1 MSTMARMMILG
12 TALPICLC
20 SALASAADVAK
31 GTVND
36 RDKKDNDRRGI
47 TERSTRSDSDNS
59 RASSS
64 GPSAANRDD
73 ARNRSS
79 APASGGRNPASN
91 ASSGPSAPSYQS
103 RSSAPGWYDRD
114 PRNSAWDRNRD
125 RDYDDH
131 DHPDY
136 RDDRDGNYGYANPY
150 VSPYMSRF
158 FSGTGTLVGASSGVL
173 QVNANGS
180 IWRIKPIAGA
190 RIEVVGTAGP
200 DFLRPG
206 LFVKFQA
213 PYDSNDNNNGK
224 ALVPVTALEIVTL
237 QFGEMSGALPVDATK
252 AAAAGAA
259 NNPPLPPTARTL
271 VVIGQITRYK
281 NKELTVIAGK
291 RTLQA
296 ELDPAPTIKVHL
308 SDVGLAHPGDQIDV
322 DGYYLNKPGDAM
334 ANQVRITLAAPL
346 GDPLSEFGK
355 KHLAGKPAPKLAPAR
370 P

>member
-1 MSTMARMMILG
+1 MSTLARMMLLG
-12 TALPICLC
+12 TALAVCLC
-20 SALASAADVAK
+20 AAIASAAGVGK
-31 GTVND
+31 GGAND
-36 RDKKDNDRRGI
+36 RDKKDNDRRGP
-47 TERSTRSDSDNS
+47 TEQSSRSNSDNS
-59 RASSS
+59 RGSNS
-64 GPSAANRDD
+64 GPAAANRDD
-73 ARNRSS
+73 ARNRNST
-79 APASGGRNPASN
+79 PAGGSGGPAIN
-91 ASSGPSAPSYQS
+91 TSSGPSGPSFQS
-103 RSSAPGWYDRD
+103 RSAAPGWYNRD
-114 PRNSAWDRNRD
+114 PRNSAWDQNRD

-131 DHPDY
+131 DRSDY

-158 FSGTGTLVGASSGVL
+158 FSGTGTLVGASAGVL

-213 PYDSNDNNNGK
+213 PYDFNGNNNGK
-224 ALVPVTALEIVTL
+224 ALVPLTTLEIITKHS
-237 QFGEMSGALPVDATK
+237 GEMPGAIPADATK
-252 AAAAGAA
+252 VAAADAK

-281 NKELTVIAGK
+281 NKELTVMAGN

-296 ELDPAPTIKVHL
+296 DLDPAPTIKVHV
-308 SDVGLAHPGDQIDV
+308 SDPSFAHPGDQVDV
-322 DGYYLNKPGDAM
+322 DGYYLNKPGYAV
-334 ANQVRITLAAPL
+334 ANSVLITLAAPL

-355 KHLAGKPAPKLAPAR
+355 KNLAGRPATKLAGVR